1 MALVA
6 FLTTNKEQHLPNI
19 NPSARPE
26 RLLESSAHN
35 CLKPIGSGARKH
47 LVDSKDMEGV
57 NPNPQ
62 VERIFSG
69 EIGHAL
75 VAADSRRLK
84 SLARNVFLL
93 PRDEDAEGELVNA
106 LLLHAEVVDSDLRV
120 GHTTAEAGF
129 QVGYC

>member
-1 MALVA
+1 
-6 FLTTNKEQHLPNI
+6 
-19 NPSARPE
+19 
-26 RLLESSAHN
+26 
-35 CLKPIGSGARKH
+35 
-47 LVDSKDMEGV
+47 MEGV

-75 VAADSRRLK
+75 VAGDSRRLE

-120 GHTTAEAGF
+120 GHTAAEAGF
-129 QVGYC
+129 QVGFVLDLAVASGGSSPHGGWFSKP